1 MIPFWEAHSG
11 SLQEQLESGIRYFDL
26 RVTAIKHHFYWRHGF
41 VGDRVECGINQ
52 IYNFASRNP
61 REILIL
67 SFSKF
72 YQHTKDNRITQRM
85 LNGTLEVFAEMLV
98 KLLHGNLVP
107 SDTVVPNPLIKDVL
121 QTGRNIIVIFEDRHL
136 GRSTYSR

>member
-11 SLQEQLESGIRYFDL
+11 SLQEQLEAGIRYFDL
-26 RVTAIKHHFYWRHGF
+26 RVTAIKHHFYWHHGF

-52 IYNFASRNP
+52 IYNFASQNP
-61 REILIL
+61 REVLIL

-72 YQHTKDNRITQRM
+72 YQHTKDNQITHRM
-85 LNGTLEVFAEMLV
+85 SNGTLEVFAQMLV

-107 SDTVVPNPLIKDVL
+107 SDIAPNPLIEDVL
-121 QTGRNIIVIFEDRHL
+121 QTGRNIIVLIKDRHL
-136 GRSTYSR
+136 VRSTYSR